1 MSDGIITINGKQIP
15 INGERSI
22 LELAKKAG
30 IDYEVERTLFSS

>member
-30 IDYEVERTLFSS
+30 IDIL